1 MGILVNLSLDEPNL
15 ESILFSEDV
24 NEMVEKENDQIE
36 DIQ

>member
-1 MGILVNLSLDEPNL
+1 MGILVNLSLDESNL
-15 ESILFSEDV
+15 ESVLFSEDV

>member
-15 ESILFSEDV
+15 ESVLFSEDV